1 MWLLGATPSAQCAP
15 VQPPPQGRAA
25 KLMRADEPACCK
37 RRNLALIR
45 IYISAM
51 DMRSVV
57 VLALCGVCSAYQ
69 ATTARTGALANQ
81 VTMMAK
87 SKARAPAAAHT
98 RSAEP
103 RFASHKLCST
113 PPHQAKAQ
121 AVYRCN
127 SHVPARHARAAR
139 ARPPRTPRRAPRA
152 HTHATYF
159 HFYEPWN

>member
-87 SKARAPAAAHT
+87 SKARPPAAAHT

-103 RFASHKLCST
+103 RFAS
-113 PPHQAKAQ
+113 
-121 AVYRCN
+121 
-127 SHVPARHARAAR
+127 PATLLLTQRGTGPQVAPMFDAPDGLKGYVGEEDGFDPLRLSSAFDMVC
-139 ARPPRTPRRAPRA
+139 RPPPCVRLS
-152 HTHATYF
+152 
-159 HFYEPWN
+159 EM